1 MNVHA
6 TPLFQHAAIALIGAL
21 LALITLGLVL
31 VSGVGAGAHH
41 TALIDV
47 APFRWA

>member
-1 MNVHA
+1 MNVVA
-6 TPLFQHAAIALIGAL
+6 KTLFQHAPIALIGAV

-31 VSGVGAGAHH
+31 ASGMGAGAHH